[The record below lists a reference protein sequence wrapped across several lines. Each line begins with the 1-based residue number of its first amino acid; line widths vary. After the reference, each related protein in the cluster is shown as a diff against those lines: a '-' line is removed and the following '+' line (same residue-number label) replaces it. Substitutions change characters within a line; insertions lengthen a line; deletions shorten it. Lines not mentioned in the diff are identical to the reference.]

1 MLLLTANLNSYG
13 YGFSFV
19 VSQNRVTD
27 YDLHKL
33 ANKSKFR
40 NKNED

>member
-19 VSQNRVTD
+19 VSQNHVTD

-33 ANKSKFR
+33 AK
-40 NKNED
+40 KNQIQEQK